1 MTNCLNLPAA
11 LKCATWYQNTNMN
24 TFAQN
29 GAPSFL
35 TPFLNPMT
43 CYANF
48 FQWLNPHILVM
59 KSIISDPSKNSF
71 TKEKLSLGHFWF
83 DPFCAIS
90 PKEYQCSD
98 GYQCIL
104 DPLITKIIHV
114 LAFLRPK
121 VAQLHFWWF
130 FKASLVPP
138 WCTRQTFHR
147 KTGRQI
153 SVPVFQIIQKLS
165 LSLKFWQNYLIDW
178 A

>member
-1 MTNCLNLPAA
+1 MQLGIKIPIWTLSPRMALLP
-11 LKCATWYQNTNMN
+11 
-24 TFAQN
+24 
-29 GAPSFL
+29 FL

-48 FQWLNPHILVM
+48 FQWLNPDILVM

-83 DPFCAIS
+83 NPFCTIS

-121 VAQLHFWWF
+121 VAAQLHFWWF
-130 FKASLVPP
+130 FKASLVHRANFSQKDWKTNFRSSISNHPK
-138 WCTRQTFHR
+138 TFSFSEVLTKLLDR
-147 KTGRQI
+147 
-153 SVPVFQIIQKLS
+153 LS
-165 LSLKFWQNYLIDW
+165 LEGQR
-178 A
+178 